1 MKHSIDII
9 KVGKELINDQLSEL
23 SKLSDNLGQ
32 DFVNVIE
39 SILNCQGRLII
50 IGLGKS
56 GIIGR
61 KISATLNSTGTLS
74 SFIHA
79 SDALHGDSGNINFND
94 IVMFVSNSGTTDELK
109 QLVPLVKKMNIPIIA
124 MTGNVMSFLALESD
138 FVLNVNV
145 SKEACPNNL
154 APTTSTTMQLVMG
167 DAIAISLLKIKKF
180 SKEDFAKYHPA
191 GSLGKK
197 LNMGVSD
204 LCDFSN
210 PPKVFLGD
218 KLDKVIFEISS
229 KRLGATVVLD
239 DTSCIVG
246 IITDGDLRRML
257 AKNININTI
266 SASMLMT
273 KKPKTIQKTSLLY
286 EAFSLMKKHNITQ
299 LLVQD
304 NEQYVGVI
312 HLHDI
317 LKCNIF

>member
-1 MKHSIDII
+1 MKHGIDII
-9 KVGKELINDQLSEL
+9 KVAKELINDQLLEL
-23 SKLSDNLGQ
+23 RKLSDNLEQ
-32 DFVNVIE
+32 DFVDVIE
-39 SILNCQGRLII
+39 ALSNCQGRLII

-61 KISATLNSTGTLS
+61 KISATLNSTGTFS

-79 SDALHGDSGNINFND
+79 SDALHGDAGNINFND
-94 IVMFVSNSGTTDELK
+94 IVMFISNSGNTDELK
-109 QLVPLVKKMNIPIIA
+109 QLVPLVKKMNIPIIT
-124 MTGNVMSFLALESD
+124 MTGNMRSFLALESD
-138 FVLNVNV
+138 FILNVNV

-167 DAIAISLLKIKKF
+167 DAIAVSLLKIKNF

-197 LNMGVSD
+197 LNMEVSD

-218 KLDKVIFEISS
+218 SLDKIIFEISS
-229 KRLGATVVLD
+229 KRLGATAVLD
-239 DTSCIVG
+239 SNTIVG

-257 AKNININTI
+257 EKEIEIKTI
-266 SASMLMT
+266 SASFLMT
-273 KKPKTIQKTSLLY
+273 KNPKTIQKKTLLY

-299 LLVQD
+299 LLVKD
-304 NEQYVGVI
+304 GEQYVGII

>member
-1 MKHSIDII
+1 MKQSIDII
-9 KVGKELINDQLSEL
+9 KVAKELINDQLVEL
-23 SKLSDNLGQ
+23 NKLASNLDQ
-32 DFVNVIE
+32 DFIKVIE
-39 SILNCQGRLII
+39 LVSNCQGRLII

-94 IVMFVSNSGTTDELK
+94 VVMFISNSGNTDELK

-124 MTGNVMSFLALESD
+124 MTGNVKSFLALESD

-145 SKEACPNNL
+145 SREACPNNL

-167 DAIAISLLKIKKF
+167 DAMAVSLLKIKNF

-197 LNMGVSD
+197 LNMEVSH
-204 LCDFSN
+204 LCDFAH
-210 PPKVFLGD
+210 PPQVDVGD

-229 KRLGATVVLD
+229 KRLGATAVLD
-239 DTSCIVG
+239 AGSVVG

-257 AKNININTI
+257 EKKNDLRDI
-266 SASMLMT
+266 SASLLMT
-273 KKPKTIQKTSLLY
+273 KNPKKIQKKALLY
-286 EAFSLMKKHNITQ
+286 EAFSIMKKNNITQ

-304 NEQYVGVI
+304 NELYVGVI

>member
-9 KVGKELINDQLSEL
+9 KVAKELINDQLVEL
-23 SKLSDNLGQ
+23 NKLASNLDQ
-32 DFVNVIE
+32 DFIKVIE
-39 SILNCQGRLII
+39 LVSNCQGRLII

-79 SDALHGDSGNINFND
+79 SDALHGDSGNINFTD
-94 IVMFVSNSGTTDELK
+94 VVMFVSNSGNTDELK
-109 QLVPLVKKMNIPIIA
+109 QLMPLVKKMNIPIIA
-124 MTGNVMSFLALESD
+124 MTGNLKSFLALESD

-145 SKEACPNNL
+145 SREACPNNL

-167 DAIAISLLKIKKF
+167 DAMAVTLLKIKNF

-197 LNMGVSD
+197 LNMEVAH
-204 LCDFSN
+204 LCDLAH
-210 PPKVFLGD
+210 PPQVDVGD

-229 KRLGATVVLD
+229 KRLGATAVLD
-239 DTSCIVG
+239 AGRIVG

-257 AKNININTI
+257 EKKNDLRDI
-266 SASMLMT
+266 SASFLMT
-273 KKPKTIQKTSLLY
+273 KDPKKIQKKALLY
-286 EAFSLMKKHNITQ
+286 EAFSIMKKHNITQ

-304 NEQYVGVI
+304 NELYVGVI

>member
-1 MKHSIDII
+1 MKHGIDII
-9 KVGKELINDQLSEL
+9 KVAKELINDQLQEL
-23 SKLSDNLGQ
+23 TKLYNTIGN
-32 DFVNVIE
+32 DFINIVDAIT
-39 SILNCQGRLII
+39 NCQGRLII

-61 KISATLNSTGTLS
+61 KIAATLNSTGTLS

-94 IVMFVSNSGTTDELK
+94 IVMFISNSGNTDELR
-109 QLVPLVKKMNIPIIA
+109 QLIPLVKKMKVPVIA
-124 MTGNVMSFLALESD
+124 MTGNINSFLACEAD
-138 FVLNVNV
+138 YVLNVNV

-167 DAIAISLLKIKKF
+167 DAIAISLLKIKNF

-197 LNMGVSD
+197 LNMEVSD
-204 LCDFSN
+204 LCNQSN
-210 PPKVFLGD
+210 PPKVLVD
-218 KLDKVIFEISS
+218 DRLDKIIFEISS
-229 KRLGATVVLD
+229 KRLGATAVLD
-239 DTSCIVG
+239 SNNIVG

-257 AKNININTI
+257 EKSSEIKTI
-266 SASMLMT
+266 SASILMT
-273 KKPKTIQKTSLLY
+273 KNPKVIQKNALLY
-286 EAFSLMKKHNITQ
+286 EAFSLMKQHNITQ
-299 LLVQD
+299 LIVQD
-304 NEQYVGVI
+304 AEKYAGII

>member
-1 MKHSIDII
+1 MKHGIDII
-9 KVGKELINDQLSEL
+9 KVAKELINDQLQEL
-23 SKLSDNLGQ
+23 TKLYNNIGH
-32 DFVNVIE
+32 DFINVVDTIT
-39 SILNCQGRLII
+39 NCQGRLII

-61 KISATLNSTGTLS
+61 KIAATLNSTGTLS

-94 IVMFVSNSGTTDELK
+94 IVMFISNSGNTDELR
-109 QLVPLVKKMNIPIIA
+109 QLIPLVQKMKVPIIA
-124 MTGNVMSFLALESD
+124 MTGNMNSFLALESD
-138 FVLNVNV
+138 YVLNVNV

-167 DAIAISLLKIKKF
+167 DAIAISLLKIKNF

-197 LNMGVSD
+197 LNMEVSD
-204 LCDFSN
+204 LCNQSN
-210 PPKVFLGD
+210 PPKVSID
-218 KLDKVIFEISS
+218 DRLDKIIFEISS
-229 KRLGATVVLD
+229 KRLGATAVLD
-239 DTSCIVG
+239 SNNIVG

-257 AKNININTI
+257 EKSSEIKTI
-266 SASMLMT
+266 SASFLMT
-273 KKPKTIQKTSLLY
+273 KNPKIIQKNALLY
-286 EAFSLMKKHNITQ
+286 EAFSLMKQHNITQ
-299 LLVQD
+299 LVVQD
-304 NEQYVGVI
+304 AEKYAGII

>member
-1 MKHSIDII
+1 MKHGIDII
-9 KVGKELINDQLSEL
+9 KVAKELINDQLLEL
-23 SKLSDNLGQ
+23 RKLSDNLEQ
-32 DFVNVIE
+32 DFVDVIE
-39 SILNCQGRLII
+39 ALSNCQGRLII

-61 KISATLNSTGTLS
+61 KISATLNSTGTFS

-79 SDALHGDSGNINFND
+79 SDALHGDAGNINFND
-94 IVMFVSNSGTTDELK
+94 IVMFISNSGNTDELK

-124 MTGNVMSFLALESD
+124 MTGNMRSFLALESD
-138 FVLNVNV
+138 FILNVNV

-167 DAIAISLLKIKKF
+167 DAIAVSLLKIKNF

-197 LNMGVSD
+197 LNMEVSD

-218 KLDKVIFEISS
+218 SLDKIIFEISS
-229 KRLGATVVLD
+229 KRLGATAVLD
-239 DTSCIVG
+239 SNTIVG

-257 AKNININTI
+257 EKDIEIKTI
-266 SASMLMT
+266 SASFLMT
-273 KKPKTIQKTSLLY
+273 KNPKTIQKKTLLY

-304 NEQYVGVI
+304 GEQYVGII

>member
-1 MKHSIDII
+1 MKHGIDII
-9 KVGKELINDQLSEL
+9 KVAKELINDQLQEL
-23 SKLSDNLGQ
+23 TKLYNSIGH
-32 DFVNVIE
+32 DFINVVDI
-39 SILNCQGRLII
+39 ITNCQGRLII

-94 IVMFVSNSGTTDELK
+94 IVMFISNSGNTDELR
-109 QLVPLVKKMNIPIIA
+109 QLIPLVKKMKVPIIA
-124 MTGNVMSFLALESD
+124 MTGNMNSFLALESD
-138 FVLNVNV
+138 YVLNANV

-167 DAIAISLLKIKKF
+167 DAIAISLLKIKNF

-197 LNMGVSD
+197 LNMEVSD
-204 LCDFSN
+204 LCNQSN
-210 PPKVFLGD
+210 PPKVFID
-218 KLDKVIFEISS
+218 DRLDKIIFEISS

-239 DTSCIVG
+239 SNNVVG

-257 AKNININTI
+257 EKSSEINAI
-266 SASMLMT
+266 SASILMT
-273 KKPKTIQKTSLLY
+273 KNPKVIQKNALLY
-286 EAFSLMKKHNITQ
+286 EAFSLMKQHNITQ
-299 LLVQD
+299 LIVQD
-304 NEQYVGVI
+304 AEKYAGII

>member
-1 MKHSIDII
+1 MKHGIDII
-9 KVGKELINDQLSEL
+9 KVAKELINDQLQEL
-23 SKLSDNLGQ
+23 TSLCNTIGQ
-32 DFVNVIE
+32 DFINVVDTIT
-39 SILNCQGRLII
+39 NCKGRLII

-94 IVMFVSNSGTTDELK
+94 IVMFISNSGNTDELR
-109 QLVPLVKKMNIPIIA
+109 QLIPLVKKMKVPVIA
-124 MTGNVMSFLALESD
+124 MTGNMNSFLASESD
-138 FVLNVNV
+138 YVLNVNV

-167 DAIAISLLKIKKF
+167 DAIAISLLKIKNF

-197 LNMGVSD
+197 LNMEVSD
-204 LCDFSN
+204 LCNQSN
-210 PPKVFLGD
+210 PPKVLID
-218 KLDKVIFEISS
+218 DRLDKIIFEISS
-229 KRLGATVVLD
+229 KRLGATAVLD
-239 DTSCIVG
+239 SNNIVG

-257 AKNININTI
+257 EKSSEIKTI
-266 SASMLMT
+266 SASILMT
-273 KKPKTIQKTSLLY
+273 KNPKVIQKNALLY
-286 EAFSLMKKHNITQ
+286 EAFSLMKQHNITQ
-299 LLVQD
+299 LIVQD
-304 NEQYVGVI
+304 AEKYAGII

>member
-1 MKHSIDII
+1 MKHGIDII
-9 KVGKELINDQLSEL
+9 KVAKELIKDQLTEL
-23 SKLSDNLGQ
+23 SKLGDNLGQ

-39 SILNCQGRLII
+39 SVSSCQGRLII
-50 IGLGKS
+50 VGLGKS

-94 IVMFVSNSGTTDELK
+94 IVMFISNSGNTDELK
-109 QLVPLVKKMNIPIIA
+109 QLVPLVKKMDIPIIA
-124 MTGNVMSFLALESD
+124 MTGNVHSFLALESD

-167 DAIAISLLKIKKF
+167 DAIAVSLLTIKDF

-197 LNMGVSD
+197 LNMEVSD
-204 LCDFSN
+204 LCDFAH

-218 KLDKVIFEISS
+218 KLDKIIFEISS
-229 KRLGATVVLD
+229 KRLGATAVLD
-239 DTSCIVG
+239 SNNIVG

-257 AKNININTI
+257 EKNINIKTI
-266 SASMLMT
+266 SASLLMT
-273 KKPKTIQKTSLLY
+273 KNPKTIQKRALLY
-286 EAFSLMKKHNITQ
+286 EAFSLMKKYNITQ

-304 NEQYVGVI
+304 GEYYVGII